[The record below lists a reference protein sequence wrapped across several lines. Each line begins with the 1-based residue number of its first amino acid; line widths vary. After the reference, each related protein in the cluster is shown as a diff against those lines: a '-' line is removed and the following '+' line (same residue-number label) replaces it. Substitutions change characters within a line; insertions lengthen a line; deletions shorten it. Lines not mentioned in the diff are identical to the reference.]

1 MKKVLLKFNK
11 KSIMKILFYTYILLI
26 FIFIV
31 FKFKGSFNEILNRI
45 ESIKSNREI
54 GVLNLNLTPFKQI
67 NNYRRNIS
75 NLFAIKNIFGNII
88 AFLPFGFFI
97 PAIYNKNFIS
107 TLLISLISILTIETL
122 QFITMLGYF
131 DIDDIILNTTGCL
144 IGYFIYKIIN
154 RIIGWAI

>member
-1 MKKVLLKFNK
+1 MLLKFNK

-107 TLLISLISILTIETL
+107 TLLISLMSILTIETL